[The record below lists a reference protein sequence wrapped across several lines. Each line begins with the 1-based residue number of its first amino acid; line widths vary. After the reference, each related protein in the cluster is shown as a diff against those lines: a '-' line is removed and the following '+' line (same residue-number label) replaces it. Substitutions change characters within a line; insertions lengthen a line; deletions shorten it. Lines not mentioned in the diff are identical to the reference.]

1 MGVIVK
7 KLFLV
12 TLLFSASVSQ
22 TSESEPDNLGVECCF
37 SEGSSPF
44 GSVDCSSDDSGSS
57 YSSDS
62 YTDDDFGD
70 SMLHLYKEPNGVIT
84 FLPTATTQSIVIF
97 QAQNGV
103 WAYFATIPYAT
114 L

>member
-12 TLLFSASVSQ
+12 SLLFSASVSQ
-22 TSESEPDNLGVECCF
+22 ASEPDNLGVECYF
-37 SEGSSPF
+37 SEGSSPA

-70 SMLHLYKEPNGVIT
+70 SMLDLYQEPNGVIT
-84 FLPTATTQSIVIF
+84 SLPTATTQSIVILKF
-97 QAQNGV
+97 QNEAWV
-103 WAYFATIPYAT
+103 YFATIQYST
-114 L
+114 F